1 MKTRSIET
9 RFLSIV
15 LSLLMV
21 LTMLPAA
28 SFKAYAD
35 TGSNTPLTFTAQQD
49 NSSVTIKL
57 REGALQYSTDGEQWD
72 DYILGTTIQLG
83 NSGDTVFFR
92 GTNNIKRLFDR
103 THKVSIAGKVACSGN
118 IMTLVDWQNP
128 DNAAMVPYCFNNMFS
143 DCTGL
148 TTAPELP
155 ATTLANYCYNY
166 MFYKCTGLTTA
177 PELPAT
183 TLANYCYSSMFSG
196 CTGLT
201 TAPELPATTLAESC
215 YGGMF
220 YGCTGL
226 KTAPKLPAT
235 TLADAC
241 YNGMFYNCIG
251 LTTAPKLPATTLAY
265 ACYSGMFSG
274 CTGLT
279 TAPELPAIT
288 LALRCYYGMFS
299 GCTGLTTAPELPA
312 TTLAESCYEGMF
324 SGCTGIMLSTTQTEE
339 CNTEYRIPSSG
350 EGTTA
355 DCALIDMF
363 DITGGT
369 FTGTPDINTTYY
381 IKRAITHTH
390 NYTYTAS
397 GATITATCNDE
408 SCPADE
414 KEVKLTISDPVN
426 KYYNDGADNHHF
438 TLENLERF
446 NELTGNNISVDN
458 IVYYKGDN
466 TTSQIKNNHPVGAEY
481 KAKLTVGGKTAV
493 HTYKFTAMHTGH
505 TYGNFT
511 ANGNVITATCTN
523 TTGTCDDPTKALT
536 LNAPLHTVYGDGK
549 SPEATFTGEIPG
561 VNNPTIYYS
570 KGDVTLASAP
580 TDAGTYTAWCQL
592 GNATARVEYTIAKA
606 DTAYDTTPT
615 AKTGLVYTG
624 SPLDLVTAATSTSNP
639 VNIYY
644 GVGTDPNSDEDV
656 YYSGSIP
663 KMINA
668 GTYYV
673 WYKLEGGKNYKSIPA
688 DKVEVKIE
696 KADLT
701 PDEVTARSATYGQTL
716 ADVTL
721 PTANDGTWA
730 WKDPTTTSVGN
741 AGTHTFAAVFT
752 PTNTNY
758 NTVEQNVTVNVAKA
772 NMTPNPVSER
782 NAIYEQT
789 LADVTLPTAND
800 GTWAWKD
807 PTTTSVGNAGTHT
820 FKAVFTPTNTNY
832 NTVEQDVTVNVAKA
846 NMTPNPVSER
856 NATYGQTLA
865 DVTLPTANDGT
876 WAWKDPTT
884 TSVGNAGTHTFM
896 AVFTPTNTNYNTVEQ
911 DVTVK
916 IAKADPTPEAVTGL
930 TAAYGKTLEDVSLPN
945 GWTWDAPETSVGNV
959 GDNAFA
965 ATYTPDDT
973 ANYNTLNQDLT
984 VTVVPVNKT
993 ALNDA
998 LTNANNYLDTIKN
1011 DADYAAPSS
1020 DLSTAISTVNA
1031 VLTNDNVTEAQVA
1044 QAITDVNNA
1053 VTTAKSD
1060 VKDIDDTKAA
1070 QAVTNKINALTA
1082 AENVSTADKTD
1093 IEAARAAYDDLTED
1107 QKAKVSADTLEKLT
1121 NAETALSAAEKDA
1134 ADQAAANDVTSAI
1147 NDLPAAEDITT
1158 ADKTDIEAARKAYDE
1173 LTDDQKEKVS
1183 ADTLE
1188 KLTDAETA
1196 LAAAEK
1202 DAADQAAANDVI
1214 SAINDLP
1221 AAEDITTADKTDI
1234 EAARKAYD
1242 ELTDDQKAKVSA
1254 ETKAKLKAAEEALVA
1269 AETPIIKGD
1278 VNFDGK
1284 INVTDIVKIA
1294 AHVKGKKLLDKTAA
1308 RAADVNGDSI
1318 IDVT

>member
-1 MKTRSIET
+1 
-9 RFLSIV
+9 
-15 LSLLMV
+15 
-21 LTMLPAA
+21 
-28 SFKAYAD
+28 
-35 TGSNTPLTFTAQQD
+35 
-49 NSSVTIKL
+49 
-57 REGALQYSTDGEQWD
+57 
-72 DYILGTTIQLG
+72 
-83 NSGDTVFFR
+83 
-92 GTNNIKRLFDR
+92 
-103 THKVSIAGKVACSGN
+103 
-118 IMTLVDWQNP
+118 
-128 DNAAMVPYCFNNMFS
+128 
-143 DCTGL
+143 
-148 TTAPELP
+148 
-155 ATTLANYCYNY
+155 
-166 MFYKCTGLTTA
+166 
-177 PELPAT
+177 
-183 TLANYCYSSMFSG
+183 
-196 CTGLT
+196 
-201 TAPELPATTLAESC
+201 
-215 YGGMF
+215 
-220 YGCTGL
+220 
-226 KTAPKLPAT
+226 
-235 TLADAC
+235 
-241 YNGMFYNCIG
+241 
-251 LTTAPKLPATTLAY
+251 
-265 ACYSGMFSG
+265 MFSG

-741 AGTHTFAAVFT
+741 AGTHTF
-752 PTNTNY
+752 
-758 NTVEQNVTVNVAKA
+758 
-772 NMTPNPVSER
+772 
-782 NAIYEQT
+782 
-789 LADVTLPTAND
+789 
-800 GTWAWKD
+800 
-807 PTTTSVGNAGTHT
+807 
-820 FKAVFTPTNTNY
+820 KAVFTPTNTNY
-832 NTVEQDVTVNVAKA
+832 NTVEQIVTVNVAKA
-846 NMTPNPVSER
+846 
-856 NATYGQTLA
+856 
-865 DVTLPTANDGT
+865 
-876 WAWKDPTT
+876 
-884 TSVGNAGTHTFM
+884 
-896 AVFTPTNTNYNTVEQ
+896 
-911 DVTVK
+911 
-916 IAKADPTPEAVTGL
+916 DPTPDEVTDL

-945 GWTWDAPETSVGNV
+945 GWTWDAPETTVGNV

-973 ANYNTLNQDLT
+973 ANYNTFNQDLT

-1011 DADYAAPSS
+1011 DADYVAPSS

-1093 IEAARAAYDDLTED
+1093 IEAARAAYDELTED

-1121 NAETALSAAEKDA
+1121 DAETALAAAEKDA

-1173 LTDDQKEKVS
+1173 LTDDQK
-1183 ADTLE
+1183 
-1188 KLTDAETA
+1188 
-1196 LAAAEK
+1196 
-1202 DAADQAAANDVI
+1202 
-1214 SAINDLP
+1214 
-1221 AAEDITTADKTDI
+1221 
-1234 EAARKAYD
+1234 
-1242 ELTDDQKAKVSA
+1242 AKVSA
-1254 ETKAKLKAAEEALVA
+1254 ETKAKLEAAEEAL
-1269 AETPIIKGD
+1269 AEAEKPVIKGD

-1318 IDVT
+1318 IDVTDIIMIAAHIKGKKLL

>member
-49 NSSVTIKL
+49 NSSVTIGL

-72 DYILGTTIQLG
+72 DYTPGTTIQLG
-83 NSGDTVFFR
+83 NSGDTVYFR
-92 GTNNIKRLFDR
+92 GTNNNKQLFDNS
-103 THKVSIAGKVACSGN
+103 HKVSITGKVACSGN
-118 IMTLVDWQNP
+118 IMTLVDWEDP
-128 DNAAMVPYCFNNMFS
+128 DNAAMGSRCFYSMFNN
-143 DCTGL
+143 CTGL

-155 ATTLANYCYNY
+155 ATTLANYCYNS

-183 TLANYCYSSMFSG
+183 TLANYCYGSMFSG

-201 TAPELPATTLAESC
+201 TAPELPATTLADYC
-215 YGGMF
+215 YVTMF

-226 KTAPKLPAT
+226 TTAPELPAT
-235 TLADAC
+235 TLADSC
-241 YNGMFYNCIG
+241 YGSMFNGCTG
-251 LTTAPKLPATTLAY
+251 LTTAPKLPATTLADS
-265 ACYSGMFSG
+265 CYGS
-274 CTGLT
+274 
-279 TAPELPAIT
+279 
-288 LALRCYYGMFS
+288 MFS

-312 TTLAESCYEGMF
+312 TTLADSCYYRMF
-324 SGCTGIMLSTTQTEE
+324 NGCTGIMLSTTQTEE

-350 EGTTA
+350 EGTSATR
-355 DCALIDMF
+355 ALYGMF
-363 DITGGT
+363 NNTGGT
-369 FTGTPDINTTYY
+369 FTSSPNINTIYY
-381 IKRAITHTH
+381 TVKAHTH
-390 NYTYTAS
+390 NFTYTAS
-397 GATITATCNDE
+397 DA
-408 SCPADE
+408 
-414 KEVKLTISDPVN
+414 
-426 KYYNDGADNHHF
+426 
-438 TLENLERF
+438 
-446 NELTGNNISVDN
+446 
-458 IVYYKGDN
+458 
-466 TTSQIKNNHPVGAEY
+466 
-481 KAKLTVGGKTAV
+481 
-493 HTYKFTAMHTGH
+493 
-505 TYGNFT
+505 
-511 ANGNVITATCTN
+511 VITATCDAGNCDLTENKVTLTITAPTLTTYDGTSSASATLTGLTDFNDVTGKTIAESDIKYVGRDN
-523 TTGTCDDPTKALT
+523 TVYEEST
-536 LNAPLHTVYGDGK
+536 NAPK
-549 SPEATFTGEIPG
+549 
-561 VNNPTIYYS
+561 
-570 KGDVTLASAP
+570 
-580 TDAGTYTAWCQL
+580 DAGNYTASITVEEK
-592 GNATARVEYTIAKA
+592 TAAVNFTIA
-606 DTAYDTTPT
+606 
-615 AKTGLVYTG
+615 
-624 SPLDLVTAATSTSNP
+624 
-639 VNIYY
+639 
-644 GVGTDPNSDEDV
+644 
-656 YYSGSIP
+656 
-663 KMINA
+663 
-668 GTYYV
+668 
-673 WYKLEGGKNYKSIPA
+673 
-688 DKVEVKIE
+688 

-716 ADVTL
+716 ANVTL
-721 PTANDGTWA
+721 PTADDGTWA
-730 WKDPTTTSVGN
+730 WEDPATTSVGN

-758 NTVEQNVTVNVAKA
+758 NTVEQDVTVNVAKA
-772 NMTPNPVSER
+772 DLTPDEVIDLD
-782 NAIYEQT
+782 AIYGQT
-789 LADVTLPTAND
+789 LANVTLPTADD
-800 GTWAWKD
+800 GTWAWED
-807 PTTTSVGNAGTHT
+807 DTTTSVGNAGEHI

-832 NTVEQDVTVNVAKA
+832 NTSEQN
-846 NMTPNPVSER
+846 
-856 NATYGQTLA
+856 
-865 DVTLPTANDGT
+865 
-876 WAWKDPTT
+876 
-884 TSVGNAGTHTFM
+884 
-896 AVFTPTNTNYNTVEQ
+896 
-911 DVTVK
+911 VTVK
-916 IAKADPTPEAVTGL
+916 VAKADPTPDEVTDL
-930 TAAYGKTLEDVSLPN
+930 TAAYGKTLEDVALPN

-1011 DADYAAPSS
+1011 DADYEAPSS

-1093 IEAARAAYDDLTED
+1093 IEAARAAYDELTED

-1121 NAETALSAAEKDA
+1121 DAETALSSAEKDA

-1173 LTDDQKEKVS
+1173 LTDDQK
-1183 ADTLE
+1183 
-1188 KLTDAETA
+1188 
-1196 LAAAEK
+1196 
-1202 DAADQAAANDVI
+1202 
-1214 SAINDLP
+1214 
-1221 AAEDITTADKTDI
+1221 
-1234 EAARKAYD
+1234 
-1242 ELTDDQKAKVSA
+1242 AKVSDA
-1254 ETKAKLKAAEEALVA
+1254 TKAKLEAAEEAL
-1269 AETPIIKGD
+1269 AEAEKPVIKGD

-1284 INVTDIVKIA
+1284 INVTDIVKVA

-1318 IDVT
+1318 IDVTDIIMIAAHIKGKKLL

>member
-1 MKTRSIET
+1 MTIRNSWKRVIAGTLAVLVVAGNVPANVGTGGLFVGTSIT
-9 RFLSIV
+9 
-15 LSLLMV
+15 
-21 LTMLPAA
+21 
-28 SFKAYAD
+28 AYAD
-35 TGSNTPLTFTAQQD
+35 SVSETHVITNLNFSDYFDENGVLKDTVPEGSVLDFQGEFSGELYNKITI
-49 NSSVTIKL
+49 NKKVTITSTSDTVAKFDGTATEL
-57 REGALQYSTDGEQWD
+57 GADMTFNIVSGA
-72 DYILGTTIQLG
+72 DYTTISNLEFLNCRLVIQGAKYVTVDNIDISVKDKRVGSGVGFFTMYGGTSDVVVKNSYIEGRNNGGSSCVIIGKGADHITFENNTIKASGTVG
-83 NSGDTVFFR
+83 NMFNVTPFNLQGDTNPGYVTLKNNNIESDA
-92 GTNNIKRLFDR
+92 GGGISYAIALTGEGHILEGNNIKWKNTAINAGYGLSL
-103 THKVSIAGKVACSGN
+103 TKCTYKNNTVTNGGSINIGSFSTAEGN
-118 IMTLVDWQNP
+118 ITDGNVSLQEGAIFT
-128 DNAAMVPYCFNNMFS
+128 DN
-143 DCTGL
+143 
-148 TTAPELP
+148 
-155 ATTLANYCYNY
+155 
-166 MFYKCTGLTTA
+166 
-177 PELPAT
+177 
-183 TLANYCYSSMFSG
+183 
-196 CTGLT
+196 
-201 TAPELPATTLAESC
+201 
-215 YGGMF
+215 
-220 YGCTGL
+220 
-226 KTAPKLPAT
+226 
-235 TLADAC
+235 
-241 YNGMFYNCIG
+241 
-251 LTTAPKLPATTLAY
+251 
-265 ACYSGMFSG
+265 
-274 CTGLT
+274 
-279 TAPELPAIT
+279 
-288 LALRCYYGMFS
+288 
-299 GCTGLTTAPELPA
+299 
-312 TTLAESCYEGMF
+312 
-324 SGCTGIMLSTTQTEE
+324 
-339 CNTEYRIPSSG
+339 
-350 EGTTA
+350 
-355 DCALIDMF
+355 
-363 DITGGT
+363 
-369 FTGTPDINTTYY
+369 
-381 IKRAITHTH
+381 
-390 NYTYTAS
+390 
-397 GATITATCNDE
+397 
-408 SCPADE
+408 
-414 KEVKLTISDPVN
+414 
-426 KYYNDGADNHHF
+426 
-438 TLENLERF
+438 
-446 NELTGNNISVDN
+446 
-458 IVYYKGDN
+458 
-466 TTSQIKNNHPVGAEY
+466 
-481 KAKLTVGGKTAV
+481 TVGGKLTVSQKDTQIKENTLKSDVIFNNNANNTKFEKNNVTGTVTVNNTSKGNSLTENIIVSTGEYAVILRSTAADSNTSVVNNTLVSKDKIGDDAVNRGTGSGNIIQNNDSSGYIVLLDEWVQPIADMTYTGSNLEPEVVVKNDNTTLTQGTDYLVAYKDNKNAGTATLTITRAEGSVYAGKAEKTFTINKADPTPDAVTGLTAAYGKTLEDVALPNGWTWDAPETSVGNAGNNTFSATFTPTDTANYNNVKRDLTVNVTPIPAATTAV
-493 HTYKFTAMHTGH
+493 
-505 TYGNFT
+505 
-511 ANGNVITATCTN
+511 
-523 TTGTCDDPTKALT
+523 DT
-536 LNAPLHTVYGDGK
+536 LNATYGQTL
-549 SPEATFTGEIPG
+549 A
-561 VNNPTIYYS
+561 
-570 KGDVTLASAP
+570 DVTL
-580 TDAGTYTAWCQL
+580 
-592 GNATARVEYTIAKA
+592 
-606 DTAYDTTPT
+606 PT
-615 AKTGLVYTG
+615 ANNGTWTWKDPTT
-624 SPLDLVTAATSTSNP
+624 TS
-639 VNIYY
+639 
-644 GVGTDPNSDEDV
+644 VG
-656 YYSGSIP
+656 
-663 KMINA
+663 NA
-668 GTYYV
+668 GTHTFTAV
-673 WYKLEGGKNYKSIPA
+673 FTHSSTNYTA
-688 DKVEVKIE
+688 VEQDVTINVA
-696 KADLT
+696 KANPTPEAVTDLNAIY
-701 PDEVTARSATYGQTL
+701 EQTL

-782 NAIYEQT
+782 NATYEQT
-789 LADVTLPTAND
+789 LADVTLPA
-800 GTWAWKD
+800 
-807 PTTTSVGNAGTHT
+807 
-820 FKAVFTPTNTNY
+820 
-832 NTVEQDVTVNVAKA
+832 
-846 NMTPNPVSER
+846 
-856 NATYGQTLA
+856 
-865 DVTLPTANDGT
+865 ANDGT

-916 IAKADPTPEAVTGL
+916 VAKADPTPEAVTGL
-930 TAAYGKTLEDVSLPN
+930 TAAYGKTLEDVALPN
-945 GWTWDAPETSVGNV
+945 GWTWDATETSVGNV

-1121 NAETALSAAEKDA
+1121 DAETALAAAEKDA

-1173 LTDDQKEKVS
+1173 LTDDQKAKVS

-1188 KLTDAETA
+1188 KLTNAETA

-1202 DAADQAAANDVI
+1202 DAADQVAANDVT

-1254 ETKAKLKAAEEALVA
+1254 ETKAKLEAAEEALVA

-1318 IDVT
+1318 IDVTDIIMIAAHIKGKKLL